1 VSYFKIFESRCYIH
15 KDERNGKF
23 DSKCD
28 ECIFLGYSSKRKAY
42 KCFNR
47 DTNTMIESANVRID
61 EFVDKNDEERKKEPD
76 DYNMFIYVYEY
87 FLGIMNKQQ

>member
-1 VSYFKIFESRCYIH
+1 
-15 KDERNGKF
+15 
-23 DSKCD
+23 
-28 ECIFLGYSSKRKAY
+28 
-42 KCFNR
+42 
-47 DTNTMIESANVRID
+47 MIESANVRID